1 MLSYAIFQGTHCY
14 FEQLAPPFTGR
25 RAIAAMTKEIVPG
38 FFNYAGFPYNR
49 DWYLAEVVDFRNI
62 KIYYKMYS
70 APEIMNY
77 YTQSNQVQQAFGDGN
92 FETSRLA

>member
-25 RAIAAMTKEIVPG
+25 KAVAAMTKEIVPG

-49 DWYLAEVVDFRNI
+49 DWYLAEVVDFRKKRTVHL
-62 KIYYKMYS
+62 KIIWTTIESVMPFMHKHS
-70 APEIMNY
+70 HLNGVLKTLE
-77 YTQSNQVQQAFGDGN
+77 
-92 FETSRLA
+92 